1 MLFDI
6 RIRNLTLSPA
16 DNPQFNLSMIYLG
29 CESVFGQNAYGI
41 YFNKQ
46 AQANLSH
53 DDMREAL
60 GHILEEIL
68 SNPWANFIYLSK
80 DSESFHEASIK
91 LTEDMDVQQ
100 IIATIKE
107 AIM

>member
-29 CESVFGQNAYGI
+29 CESVFGKNAYGI
-41 YFNKQ
+41 YINKQ
-46 AQANLSH
+46 AQANLSN

-60 GHILEEIL
+60 GYILDEIL
-68 SNPWANFIYLSK
+68 SNSWVDFIYLSK
-80 DSESFHEASIK
+80 DSEIFHEGSIK
-91 LTEDMDVQQ
+91 LTEDMDVHQ
-100 IIATIKE
+100 IIATIKD

>member
-6 RIRNLTLSPA
+6 RIRNLTISST
-16 DNPQFNLSMIYLG
+16 DNPQFNLSIIYLG
-29 CESVFGQNAYGI
+29 CESKFGKNAYGI

-46 AQANLSH
+46 AQANLSN

-60 GHILEEIL
+60 GYILEEIL
-68 SNPWANFIYLSK
+68 SNTWADSIYLSK
-80 DSESFHEASIK
+80 DPENFHKASIK

-100 IIATIKE
+100 IMAEIEK